1 MLWRRLLMIGM
12 SRNKHFINTQGW
24 GRMKDMDR
32 NWSNYFYSS
41 IQMMMKSIVKIE
53 DKQLSRSLL
62 FIGN

>member
-41 IQMMMKSIVKIE
+41 IQMMMKSMYSQ
-53 DKQLSRSLL
+53 D
-62 FIGN
+62 